1 MYDIREMWVPA
12 YFRDLYMGGLLRTT
26 SRSESENNFFNYFVN
41 KFLTL
46 VELQM
51 RFQSA
56 MDIQRYMMQTL
67 DSKCKL
73 YSAPLKTRIPLE
85 KHASSV
91 YTDVVFKDFQEQIL
105 SARDECGF
113 EKNFVRDGKDVYRV
127 VHFNTGTIFEVV
139 YDAQTLYVDCCCKLF
154 KRVGVLCK
162 HVLWVLHAKGVKYIP
177 EPYILKRWSKDASK
191 TPVYDIDGTLLDGN
205 NAMESRKGVLGD
217 VWNEVHRCISLAE
230 DDEDDLVELLHKM
243 KLYSAELLAKKNRG
257 LEKTKRQE
265 LEKFLGCEAPKT
277 ITIQNPKQ
285 SSNKGKRKEKD
296 PKQKDTEDEEEQ
308 RMTKQRQCKS
318 CGKVAGHN
326 SRTCPRKKK

>member
-1 MYDIREMWVPA
+1 MWVPA

-51 RFQSA
+51 TFQSA
-56 MDIQRYMMQTL
+56 MDVQCYMMQTL
-67 DSKCKL
+67 DSKCML

-105 SARDECGF
+105 RARDECGF
-113 EKNFVRDGKDVYRV
+113 EKNFIRDGKDVYCV

-139 YDAQTLYVDCCCKLF
+139 YDAQTL
-154 KRVGVLCK
+154 
-162 HVLWVLHAKGVKYIP
+162 WT
-177 EPYILKRWSKDASK
+177 KDASK

-205 NAMESRKGVLGD
+205 NAMESKKGVLGD
-217 VWNEVHRCISLAE
+217 DWNEVHRCISLAE

-243 KLYSAELLAKKNRG
+243 KLYSAKLLAKKNRG
-257 LEKTKRQE
+257 VEKTKRQE
-265 LEKFLGCEAPKT
+265 LEKFLGCEAPTT

-296 PKQKDTEDEEEQ
+296 PQQKDTEDEEEQ
-308 RMTKQRQCKS
+308 RVTKQRQCKS

-326 SRTCPRKKK
+326 SRTCPHKKK